1 MQFSYITQLHCKQS
15 AILLKPNSYIYMDHI
30 GRTISVCSITNIPLD
45 TLYQEA
51 LTLNCVK
58 KTNSNLI
65 ARAPTAQNF
74 TQTSTEIFE
83 RDKIKEQKNS
93 THFEFEA
100 YEITSIPLNHHSVLS
115 LPKMLYASN

>member
-1 MQFSYITQLHCKQS
+1 
-15 AILLKPNSYIYMDHI
+15 MDHI

-100 YEITSIPLNHHSVLS
+100 NEITSIPLNHHSVLS

>member
-1 MQFSYITQLHCKQS
+1 
-15 AILLKPNSYIYMDHI
+15 MDHI
-30 GRTISVCSITNIPLD
+30 GRTISVCSITNIPRD

-65 ARAPTAQNF
+65 ARASTAQISKENMRPTAV
-74 TQTSTEIFE
+74 THTVRKKIETSAEIFE

-115 LPKMLYASN
+115 LPEMLYASN

>member
-1 MQFSYITQLHCKQS
+1 
-15 AILLKPNSYIYMDHI
+15 MDHI
-30 GRTISVCSITNIPLD
+30 GRTISVCSITNIPRD

-65 ARAPTAQNF
+65 ARASTAQNF
-74 TQTSTEIFE
+74 KGKHETNRSHSYCAKKIETSTEIFE